1 MTMDGSAP
9 PAPDILEE
17 LQTAI
22 TQIIG
27 ELREGHERDG
37 PTAAYFAGV
46 ARLGSVVDQFKGFA
60 ELLAPRPE
68 ARRDVR

>member
-1 MTMDGSAP
+1 MDGSP
-9 PAPDILEE
+9 HPAPDILEE

-27 ELREGHERDG
+27 ELRAGHERDG

-46 ARLGSVVDQFKGFA
+46 ARLGGVVDQFNGLA
-60 ELLAPRPE
+60 EALAPRPE
-68 ARRDVR
+68 ARLNAR